1 MTIIRGAVLAGL
13 LALTACSGID
23 FGDRPGREVPKET
36 GPLTNLPLH
45 LKNGGVE

>member
-1 MTIIRGAVLAGL
+1 MTIIRAAALAGL

-23 FGDRPGREVPKET
+23 FGDRPGRDVSKET
-36 GPLTNLPLH
+36 GPLTNLPPH